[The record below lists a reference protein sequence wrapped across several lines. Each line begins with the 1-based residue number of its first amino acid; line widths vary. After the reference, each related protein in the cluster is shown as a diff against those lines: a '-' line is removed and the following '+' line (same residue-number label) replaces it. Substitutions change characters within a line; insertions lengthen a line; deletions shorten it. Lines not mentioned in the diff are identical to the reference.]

1 MEAIAR
7 LRKLPISARKVS
19 LLATLIRGKKA
30 ATSLVVLQ
38 NRRQPCA
45 VQLRKLLLSAISN
58 WEAINSTPLGDA
70 DVVITKIT
78 VDGAGMLKRVRPASK
93 GISHRIRKRSSHVT
107 IAVDSMVH
115 ITATALKKKSPLH
128 VVDTVDQRTLDK

>member
-19 LLATLIRGKKA
+19 LLATLIRGKRA
-30 ATSLVVLQ
+30 AISLVVLQ
-38 NRRQPCA
+38 NRQQPCA

-58 WEAINSTPLGDA
+58 WEAINATLLEDA

-78 VDGAGMLKRVRPASK
+78 VDGAGMLKRIRPASK
-93 GISHRIRKRSSHVT
+93 GIAHRIRKRSSHVT
-107 IAVDSMVH
+107 IAVDSIVH
-115 ITATALKKKSPLH
+115 TAATALQKKSPLH